1 MSRLG
6 LTIKSGPMLDIAEPK
21 EYHVFQRIVRY
32 KRGSRGA
39 AHAAKSLRW
48 SVK

>member
-1 MSRLG
+1 MSTYVLSDVIIIIRLE
-6 LTIKSGPMLDIAEPK
+6 IPS
-21 EYHVFQRIVRY
+21 RITC

-48 SVK
+48 SV